1 MEAMKIQAAT
11 QDKLQKEIEISQQNA
26 VEMEARK
33 QQDLESSKVENMS
46 AEKRALMAKYG
57 FETPDGDTNTAGEGS
72 GDTEQPITNR
82 DHAAAVSKQ
91 NAQKQRST
99 KTQSK
104 QEARQETK
112 NAKAAKLAQ
121 KEERRKK
128 KESWQ
133 KRKTANV
140 KILHTR

>member
-11 QDKLQKEIEISQQNA
+11 QDKLKKEIEISQQNA

-33 QQDLESSKVENMS
+33 QQELESNKVENMS
-46 AEKRALMAKYG
+46 KEKQALMAKYG

-128 KESWQ
+128 AG
-133 KRKTANV
+133 KRE
-140 KILHTR
+140 RQRM